1 MLQFIRE
8 HPDIL
13 SKILKHISS
22 SPIAEILLKLISIS
36 DREEA
41 NGIIEV
47 YNYKIIKIFV
57 RVNDSLIYIY
67 HFI

>member
-47 YNYKIIKIFV
+47 
-57 RVNDSLIYIY
+57 
-67 HFI
+67 

>member
-1 MLQFIRE
+1 MLQFIRD

-41 NGIIEV
+41 SGIIEV
-47 YNYKIIKIFV
+47 YIKVILNLIC
-57 RVNDSLIYIY
+57 VNFNLT
-67 HFI
+67 